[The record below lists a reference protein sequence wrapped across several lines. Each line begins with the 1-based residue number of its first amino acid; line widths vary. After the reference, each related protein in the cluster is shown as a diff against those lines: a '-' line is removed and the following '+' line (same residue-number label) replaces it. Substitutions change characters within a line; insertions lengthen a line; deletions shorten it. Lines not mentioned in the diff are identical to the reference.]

1 MSVVIAGV
9 IVLVAILAAFLAV
22 RSLIV
27 ICPPNRVAVISGR
40 KRTLSDGRTVGYR
53 VLKGGRT
60 YRVPMLERVD
70 WVELNTMPIE
80 VSVTNAFSKG
90 AIPLN
95 VQGIANVK
103 VSSTE
108 SLLSNSVERFLD
120 TDQDHIAQIAKE
132 TLEANLRGVL
142 ATLTPEEVNED
153 RLKFS
158 QTLIEEA
165 DDDVKVLGLELDT
178 LKIQNVTD
186 EVGYLESVG
195 RRRTAEVL
203 KSARVAEAERSA
215 ESEEAEARGRQ
226 RAEIAAANANLQ
238 IVEEQNTL
246 RVRTAELEGVAVAK
260 EAEAKVAGEKARV
273 VAQQDL
279 EQERIELERKRLE
292 ADVVAPA
299 RAELEASRLAAQ
311 AEAATIIEDGKAQV
325 EVFERLVAQYKA
337 AGDDAQRIFVLNML
351 PDLVDR
357 IASTVEGVAIDRI
370 SVIDSGGQGSGIP
383 GVLGQLPAAVIN
395 LAEQME
401 TATGVDILSSMRP
414 SGSDD
419 GGDGGSASSKADQ
432 RSSSGGSG
440 SQPVQPS
447 ISTASTPSASRPEAD
462 GPTPPQ
468 AQAAAEPRPT
478 PRPSSPRR
486 PPSGPSPAKPPAAG
500 HPPAGPPPAPRRPPA
515 PRQPP
520 APPSAGRTP
529 LPPSDPE
536 YRLRGPGFD

>member
-1 MSVVIAGV
+1 MVFVIIGAIVV
-9 IVLVAILAAFLAV
+9 LAILAALAV
-22 RSLIV
+22 VNSLLI
-27 ICPPNRVAVISGR
+27 ICPPNRVAIISGR
-40 KRTLSDGRTVGYR
+40 SRQLSDGKTVGYR
-53 VLKGGRT
+53 VIKGGRT
-60 YRVPMLERVD
+60 IRVPILEKVS
-70 WVELNTMPIE
+70 WMELNTMPIE

-103 VSSTE
+103 VSSGET
-108 SLLSNSVERFLD
+108 LLSNSVERFLT
-120 TDQDHIAQIAKE
+120 TDQMAIAQIAKE

-158 QTLIEEA
+158 QVLIEEA
-165 DDDVKVLGLELDT
+165 DDDMKKLGLELDT

-186 EVGYLESVG
+186 EVGYLDAVG

-215 ESEEAEARGRQ
+215 ESEEAEATSRQ
-226 RAEIAAANANLQ
+226 RAEIAGANAQLK
-238 IVEEQNTL
+238 IVEEENAL
-246 RVRTAELEGVAVAK
+246 RVRSAELEAIAAAK

-311 AEAATIIEDGKAQV
+311 AEAAPIIEDGKAQV
-325 EVFERLVAQYKA
+325 EVFQRLVDQYHA

-351 PDLVDR
+351 PDLIDR
-357 IASTVEGVAIDRI
+357 IATTVEGVKIDRI

-383 GVLGQLPAAVIN
+383 GLLGQLPAAVIN

-401 TATGVDILSSMRP
+401 TATGVDILGAMRAEDSESDVP
-414 SGSDD
+414 SENGNVAADELVHLSPPPLPE
-419 GGDGGSASSKADQ
+419 GD
-432 RSSSGGSG
+432 
-440 SQPVQPS
+440 
-447 ISTASTPSASRPEAD
+447 
-462 GPTPPQ
+462 PTP
-468 AQAAAEPRPT
+468 
-478 PRPSSPRR
+478 
-486 PPSGPSPAKPPAAG
+486 
-500 HPPAGPPPAPRRPPA
+500 
-515 PRQPP
+515 
-520 APPSAGRTP
+520 
-529 LPPSDPE
+529 
-536 YRLRGPGFD
+536 